1 MSEKVDVPATDN
13 KKDSKSPNLSDG
25 GGSSNQKEGS
35 NSKNAT
41 KGAARDTTNKR
52 RAPRRKY
59 NKANKTSSEGGKPM
73 EESAS
78 DKEADPAKEAASVKE
93 GGTEASVG
101 SKKQRKGP
109 NFKNRSRKSLRQRL
123 KDGDVELTLHYF
135 NIPGKGE
142 PIRLALSYAGIPFV
156 DNRVDA
162 DRFKALKAEG
172 KVNFDQLPCLEVRNP
187 KMSQVTYLAQSASI
201 LRFVGRDLAA
211 QKLIYPDD
219 PFRSAY
225 VDSILDQEID
235 LFTGLAVSRYRGRY
249 GFESIGNP
257 GDKLFDTIRKDLN
270 DNVIPRHLGLLERRL
285 SSNNPNC
292 KWFANTKQPS
302 IADFCLVPRLGWLA
316 AHGEGI
322 SEDILKPFPLI
333 CGLMEAFYDLPQ
345 IKEYYETHPFAV

>member
-1 MSEKVDVPATDN
+1 MSEKKVVDVPATN
-13 KKDSKSPNLSDG
+13 KKDSKPRNSSDG
-25 GGSSNQKEGS
+25 GEPSTQKAGS
-35 NSKNAT
+35 NSKNSAKET
-41 KGAARDTTNKR
+41 AGDTTSKR

-59 NKANKTSSEGGKPM
+59 NKAHKTSSEGGKPM
-73 EESAS
+73 EGSAS
-78 DKEADPAKEAASVKE
+78 GEEAAPVKE
-93 GGTEASVG
+93 VAAEASVG
-101 SKKQRKGP
+101 GKKPRKGT
-109 NFKNRSRKSLRQRL
+109 NFRNRPRKSLRQKL
-123 KDGDVELTLHYF
+123 KNGEVELTLHYF

-156 DNRVDA
+156 DNRLDA
-162 DRFKALKAEG
+162 DGFKALKAEG
-172 KVNFDQLPCLEVRNP
+172 KVSFDQLPCLEVRNP

-211 QKLIYPDD
+211 HKLIYPED
-219 PFRSAY
+219 PFRSTY

-270 DNVIPRHLGLLERRL
+270 DTVIPRHLSLLERRL
-285 SSNNPNC
+285 NSNNPNC
-292 KWFANTKQPS
+292 KWFGNTKQPS

-333 CGLMEAFYDLPQ
+333 CGLMEAFYDLPT